1 MTPKRERFVE
11 EYLVDLNATQ
21 AALRAG
27 YAASGAQQEGA
38 RLLTNPEITAAIAK
52 RRDKVSVKTGLTV
65 ELIDRKLLDLVSF
78 DPRKLLKDDGSL
90 TKPSEWDDATA
101 AAVAG
106 LEVDEI
112 GVEGVVIGHTKKLK
126 IADRIRPLE
135 LAFKR
140 LGVLRDTSIQ
150 VGQLNIIIQ
159 D

>member
-1 MTPKRERFVE
+1 MTPLQQRFAE

-21 AALRAG
+21 AAIRAG
-27 YAASGAQQEGA
+27 YKPSAAKRLGT
-38 RLLTNPEITAAIAK
+38 RLLANPEVSAVIAK
-52 RRDKVSVKTGLTV
+52 GREKVSERTGLTV

-90 TKPSEWDDATA
+90 AKPSEWDDATA

-140 LGVLRDTSIQ
+140 LGVLRDTSVQ
-150 VGQLNIIIQ
+150 VGQLNLIIQ
-159 D
+159 E

>member
-1 MTPKRERFVE
+1 MTPMQQRFAE
-11 EYLVDLNATQ
+11 EYLVDGVASE
-21 AALRAG
+21 AAERAG
-27 YAASGAQQEGA
+27 YKASAAASMGC
-38 RLLTNPEITAAIAK
+38 RLLKHAEVAAFIEAH
-52 RRDKVSVKTGLTV
+52 REKVSERTGLTV

-78 DPRKLLKDDGSL
+78 DPRKLLRDDGSL
-90 TKPSEWDDATA
+90 AKPSEWDDATA

-126 IADRIRPLE
+126 IADRIKPLE